1 MIGTDSPVINPMAS
15 ILENVVGCIIL
26 GHSPK
31 VIGTDSP
38 VINPVASVLENVV
51 GLHRP

>member
-1 MIGTDSPVINPMAS
+1 MLQWD
-15 ILENVVGCIIL
+15 CIIL

-38 VINPVASVLENVV
+38 VISPVDLVLENVV
-51 GLHRP
+51 GLHRPWT